1 MAATTYS
8 LNRLSAEFYKDYASE
23 RYPEIEN
30 KQDRPYMV
38 LVVKIEKNIFAL
50 PLRTNIRHNYGY
62 KFKTSD
68 RETASSTGIDYTKAV
83 IINFQKYIGESAS
96 INGKEYIEIDRNAH
110 RIIAGFER
118 YLNGYIRFQKNG
130 GTPYDQ
136 KRYRYS
142 TLKYFHIELGLE

>member
-1 MAATTYS
+1 MAAAVYS
-8 LNRLSAEFYKDYASE
+8 LNRLSAEFYKDYESA

-30 KQDRPYMV
+30 KEDRPYMV
-38 LVVKIEKNIFAL
+38 LVIKIERNTFAL

-68 RETASSTGIDYTKAV
+68 RKTESCTGIDYTKAV
-83 IINFQKYIGESAS
+83 IINDQKYIGEVAS
-96 INGKEYIEIDRNAH
+96 INGKEYVEIDRNAH

-118 YLNGYIRFQKNG
+118 YLNGYIRYRKSG
-130 GTPYDQ
+130 GTTYDQ

-142 TLKYFHIELGLE
+142 TLKYFHDELGLE

>member
-1 MAATTYS
+1 MAGKIYS
-8 LNRLSAEFYKDYASE
+8 LNRLSAEFYKDYDLVG
-23 RYPEIEN
+23 YPEMEN
-30 KQDRPYMV
+30 KQNRPYMV

-68 RETASSTGIDYTKAV
+68 RETASCTGIDYTKAV
-83 IINFQKYIGESAS
+83 IINDQKYIGEAAS
-96 INGKEYIEIDRNAH
+96 INDKEYVEIDRNAH
-110 RIIAGFER
+110 RIIAGFRR
-118 YLNGYIRFQKNG
+118 YLNGYIRLQKNG

>member
-1 MAATTYS
+1 MSATVYS
-8 LNRLSAEFYKDYASE
+8 LNRLSAEFYRDYDSTG
-23 RYPEIEN
+23 YPEIEN
-30 KQDRPYMV
+30 KQNRPYMV
-38 LVVKIEKNIFAL
+38 LVVKIEKNTFAL

-68 RETASSTGIDYTKAV
+68 RETDSCTGIDYTKAV
-83 IINFQKYIGESAS
+83 IINDQKYIGDAAS
-96 INGKEYIEIDRNAH
+96 INGKEYVEIDRNAH

-130 GTPYDQ
+130 GTPYDS

-142 TLKYFHIELGLE
+142 TLKYFHMELGLE